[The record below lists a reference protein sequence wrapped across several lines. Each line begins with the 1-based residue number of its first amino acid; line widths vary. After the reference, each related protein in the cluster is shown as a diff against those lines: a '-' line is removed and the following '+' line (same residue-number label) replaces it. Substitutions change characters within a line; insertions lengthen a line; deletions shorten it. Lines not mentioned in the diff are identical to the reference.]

1 MRISYTTVDL
11 SRRFGEAG
19 AIRALAAA
27 GFDAF
32 DMAFMDLSSPMF
44 GEGWRQHTAHLAE
57 TARRAGIVCNQ
68 AHAPYPTHRAETEE
82 NRPYNDRILDHVL
95 RSMEAAAM
103 LGAPCIVVHPWHH
116 RPYAENAEV
125 LFSENMEFYRS
136 LAPYAKAFG
145 IRIAIENMWQ
155 RRDGRSGPIV
165 DSVCAP
171 PKELARY
178 LDALG
183 DSVFTACLDLG
194 HCGLCGHDGAEAIRT
209 LGGRLGALHVHD
221 NDGISDRHV
230 LPGEGRANWES
241 ILQALSDVG
250 YRGDF
255 TFEAHGF
262 TSPLPDGEIP
272 DALVRMRTLGQAMAA
287 RL

>member
-183 DSVFTACLDLG
+183 TVFSRPVWIWGTAACAATTARRRSARWAVG
-194 HCGLCGHDGAEAIRT
+194 WGRCTCTTTTGSRT
-209 LGGRLGALHVHD
+209 GTCCRERAGRIG
-221 NDGISDRHV
+221 
-230 LPGEGRANWES
+230 
-241 ILQALSDVG
+241 
-250 YRGDF
+250 
-255 TFEAHGF
+255 
-262 TSPLPDGEIP
+262 SPFCRP
-272 DALVRMRTLGQAMAA
+272 
-287 RL
+287 